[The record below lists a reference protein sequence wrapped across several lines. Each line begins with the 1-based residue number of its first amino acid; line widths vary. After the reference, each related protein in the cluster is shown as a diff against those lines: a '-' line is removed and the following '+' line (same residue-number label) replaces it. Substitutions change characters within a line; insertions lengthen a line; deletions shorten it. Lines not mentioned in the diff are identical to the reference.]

1 MLQSFRESI
10 GRWVALAILALI
22 AVTFVFF
29 GIDFSL
35 TGATF
40 AARVNGADIPLF
52 EFEQE
57 LQRQQSEYQQL
68 YRIELT
74 DDLRL
79 ELRRNVLDQLVRTEA
94 LTQRATESGYRVS
107 DQRVGD
113 SIRALTAFQVGG
125 VFSIE
130 VYRAV
135 LSSQGLTPTGFET
148 LQRRQLGLQELQD
161 GIIDTT
167 FLTPAEFRRYIGLVN
182 ERRELAYALF
192 AVEDFLDQV
201 EVTDEEVAAH
211 HEANGALYM
220 SEETVDLEYIELSR
234 AMLAAEIDTSED
246 ALRRY
251 YEEQQERFATSEERR
266 VRHILM
272 TVGEGGAEEARAR
285 ADAALER
292 VRSGEDFAALAAELS
307 DDAGTSGQGG
317 DLGWIARGTLAGPF
331 EDALFALQVGD
342 ISDVV
347 QTDFGYHVLRLD
359 EVRAGDLQSFEE
371 VEDELRAELQNEG
384 AEALFFDRANQL
396 ADLAF
401 DAFDELATVAGEMEL
416 PLRTAAGFP
425 RNGDAS
431 LFANSAPVVQ
441 AAFGP
446 DTLSSGTNSELIEL
460 ADDHVVVLRVT
471 AHELPAPQALEAV
484 AEEIRMELAR
494 RAAEA
499 LAAEA
504 ADAFTAA
511 VTLGAED
518 EAAAEEHG
526 GRWNA
531 PAWTERASPEVPTE
545 VLAVAFGLGRP
556 EAGSPIRELVPLTN
570 GGRAVLL
577 LSGVEA
583 GEPDEIP
590 REARDERQRELAE
603 LAGMIELSSYVED
616 VVDSATVRIPD
627 EILNPQFF

>member
-1 MLQSFRESI
+1 MLQSFRELI
-10 GRWVALAILALI
+10 GRWVAIAILALI

-211 HEANGALYM
+211 HEANGALYT

-272 TVGEGGAEEARAR
+272 TVGEGGAEEAQAR
-285 ADAALER
+285 ATAALEQ

-331 EDALFALQVGD
+331 EDALFAMQVGD

-401 DAFDELATVAGEMEL
+401 DAFDELATVAAEMEM

-518 EAAAEEHG
+518 EVAAEEHG

-531 PAWTERASPEVPTE
+531 PTWTERASPEVPTE

-583 GEPDEIP
+583 GEPDEIS

-603 LAGMIELSSYVED
+603 LAGMIELSGYVEG

>member
-10 GRWVALAILALI
+10 GRWVAIAILALI

-35 TGATF
+35 TGTTF
-40 AARVNGADIPLF
+40 AAKVNGTDIPLF

-68 YRIELT
+68 YRIELS

-94 LTQRATESGYRVS
+94 LTQRASDSGYRVS
-107 DQRVGD
+107 DQRVGA
-113 SIRALTAFQVGG
+113 SIRGLAAFQVGG

-135 LSSQGLTPTGFET
+135 LASQGLTPTGFEA
-148 LQRRQLGLQELQD
+148 LQRRQLGLAELQN
-161 GIIDTT
+161 GIVDTT

-192 AVEDFLDQV
+192 SVDDFLDQV
-201 EVTDEEVAAH
+201 EIGDDAVAAH
-211 HEANGALYM
+211 HAANGALYM

-234 AMLAAEIDTSED
+234 ATVAAEIDTSEE

-251 YEEQQERFATSEERR
+251 YEEQQDRFATSEERR
-266 VRHILM
+266 TRHILM
-272 TVGEGGAEEARAR
+272 TVGEGGSEEALAR
-285 ADAALER
+285 ANAALER
-292 VRSGEDFAALAAELS
+292 ARAGEDFAALAAELS
-307 DDAGTSGQGG
+307 DDPGTSGQGG
-317 DLGWIARGTLAGPF
+317 DLGWIARGTLGGTF
-331 EDALFALQVGD
+331 EEALFALQVD
-342 ISDVV
+342 EISDVV
-347 QTDFGYHVLRLD
+347 ESDFGYHVLRLD
-359 EVRAGDLQSFEE
+359 ELRAGDVQTFEE
-371 VEDELRAELQNEG
+371 VQDELRTQFQDEG
-384 AEALFFDRANQL
+384 ADALFFDRANQL

-401 DAFDELATVAGEMEL
+401 DAFDELAAVAGEVGL
-416 PLRTAAGFP
+416 PLQTASGFP

-441 AAFGP
+441 AAFAA
-446 DTLSSGTNSELIEL
+446 DMLASGTNSELVEL

-471 AHELPAPQALEAV
+471 AHELPAPQPLEVV
-484 AEEIRMELAR
+484 AEEIRAELAR
-494 RAAEA
+494 RAAEGFVS
-499 LAAEA
+499 EA
-504 ADAFTAA
+504 ADAFVAA
-511 VTLGAED
+511 VEAGAED
-518 EAAAEEHG
+518 QAATQEHG

-531 PAWTERASPEVPTE
+531 PMWTERASPLAPTE
-545 VLAVAFGLGRP
+545 VLVIAFGLGKP
-556 EAGSPIRELVPLTN
+556 QAGNPTRELVPLVN
-570 GGRAVLL
+570 GDRAVLL

-583 GEPDEIP
+583 GEPEDIA

-603 LAGMIELSSYVED
+603 QAAIIELGSYVEG
-616 VVDSATVRIPD
+616 VVDSATVRIP
-627 EILNPQFF
+627 EEVLNPQFL

>member
-10 GRWVALAILALI
+10 GRWVAIAILALI

-40 AARVNGADIPLF
+40 AARVNGTDIPLF

-201 EVTDEEVAAH
+201 EVTDEAVAAH

-220 SEETVDLEYIELSR
+220 SE
-234 AMLAAEIDTSED
+234 
-246 ALRRY
+246 
-251 YEEQQERFATSEERR
+251 
-266 VRHILM
+266 
-272 TVGEGGAEEARAR
+272 G
-285 ADAALER
+285 
-292 VRSGEDFAALAAELS
+292 
-307 DDAGTSGQGG
+307 
-317 DLGWIARGTLAGPF
+317 
-331 EDALFALQVGD
+331 
-342 ISDVV
+342 
-347 QTDFGYHVLRLD
+347 
-359 EVRAGDLQSFEE
+359 
-371 VEDELRAELQNEG
+371 N
-384 AEALFFDRANQL
+384 
-396 ADLAF
+396 
-401 DAFDELATVAGEMEL
+401 
-416 PLRTAAGFP
+416 
-425 RNGDAS
+425 
-431 LFANSAPVVQ
+431 
-441 AAFGP
+441 
-446 DTLSSGTNSELIEL
+446 
-460 ADDHVVVLRVT
+460 
-471 AHELPAPQALEAV
+471 
-484 AEEIRMELAR
+484 
-494 RAAEA
+494 
-499 LAAEA
+499 
-504 ADAFTAA
+504 
-511 VTLGAED
+511 
-518 EAAAEEHG
+518 
-526 GRWNA
+526 
-531 PAWTERASPEVPTE
+531 
-545 VLAVAFGLGRP
+545 GRP
-556 EAGSPIRELVPLTN
+556 
-570 GGRAVLL
+570 
-577 LSGVEA
+577 
-583 GEPDEIP
+583 
-590 REARDERQRELAE
+590 
-603 LAGMIELSSYVED
+603 
-616 VVDSATVRIPD
+616 RIH
-627 EILNPQFF
+627 